1 MRFRRALLLA
11 LLALVTACGSSNS
24 KSLSSSTSTSGNWQM
39 SLQNSA
45 STQPP
50 RTQSGSLVQ
59 TNDVITGTVI
69 FRDAPCTGVGSVSGS
84 VSGSAVSLTVDPTG
98 LEVTLTGTLDSNQ
111 TSMSGNYTI
120 LPTGCGSSDSAPQT
134 GTFTANMVSPLSGS
148 ISGTFVSNNLITTYA
163 VTGQVKQGANTGDSS
178 TPLTGSLSFTGFCY
192 STANV
197 VGSISGTSVV
207 MNLVNADGT
216 RVGQVNG
223 TTSLD
228 GTLVTGTY
236 GYVGLGAG
244 APKGCDSGGNGTFT
258 FSL

>member
-1 MRFRRALLLA
+1 MRLRRALLLA
-11 LLALVTACGSSNS
+11 LLTLVTACSSSNS
-24 KSLSSSTSTSGNWQM
+24 KSSSSSTSTSGNWQM

-45 STQPP
+45 STQLP

-59 TNDVITGTVI
+59 TNNVITGSVI
-69 FRDAPCTGVGSVSGS
+69 FTDAPCSGVASVSGS
-84 VSGSAVSLTVDPTG
+84 VNGSAVSLTIDPTG
-98 LEVTLTGTLDSNQ
+98 LQVSLAGTLDSNQ

-120 LPTGCGSSDSAPQT
+120 LSAGCGSSNSAPQA
-134 GTFTANMVSPLSGS
+134 GTFTANMVSPLNGN
-148 ISGTFVSNNLITTYA
+148 ITGTYLSNNLVTTYA

-192 STANV
+192 ATANI

-207 MNLVNADGT
+207 LNLVNADGT
-216 RVGQVNG
+216 RVGQLNG